1 MSDDEKYINLEDLI
15 DKNKYIYYQLLL
27 NNDTLMIKKVGS
39 GEKMGDVIIKENFGN
54 NNNYTIYSCI
64 YEKNEFD
71 IIKNKYIPLLK
82 ITDNIR
88 VYSIAVIINENVIE
102 ENVLLK
108 NFEVVLIHGYKVFK
122 TIKLEKNINSKNIIE
137 KLINKL
143 FDLNILIL

>member
-15 DKNKYIYYQLLL
+15 DKNKYVYYQLLL

-39 GEKMGDVIIKENFGN
+39 GEKMGDIIIKENFGN

-88 VYSIAVIINENVIE
+88 VYSIAVIINEEVK
-102 ENVLLK
+102 ENTVLK
-108 NFEVVLIHGYKVFK
+108 NFEVFLFHGCKIFK
-122 TIKLEKNINSKNIIE
+122 MIKLDKDINNKNIIE